1 MVKNRSLKTG
11 FCLLTV
17 SWRTIIDPRAV
28 QYVFNWH
35 WVISSP
41 RKLVVVLAVIISL
54 ILLPRSGQCD
64 GLTQRD
70 FQWSFLSVLEVTE
83 LNPLF
88 SIRTM
93 RILVVEERACHI
105 DSVLIISNLRFSF
118 SLSKDTLPF
127 LFHTNITVELALQRR
142 WRKMTSWLPTAVIV
156 TIFADGFVL
165 KFLPSSWSPLWQE
178 GFDIYLIQY
187 RYTKQLQL
195 VSVQQKYIVLPT
207 MFVRGLKMYLFVFW
221 TT

>member
-41 RKLVVVLAVIISL
+41 RKLVFVLAVIISL
-54 ILLPRSGQCD
+54 IFLPRSGHCD

-93 RILVVEERACHI
+93 RILVVEVVEEGACHI

-118 SLSKDTLPF
+118 SLSKDTSFSFSHKHHCRTSPPTSMKENDKLVTYRGNCNY
-127 LFHTNITVELALQRR
+127 LCR
-142 WRKMTSWLPTAVIV
+142 WFCPQI
-156 TIFADGFVL
+156 
-165 KFLPSSWSPLWQE
+165 PS
-178 GFDIYLIQY
+178 
-187 RYTKQLQL
+187 
-195 VSVQQKYIVLPT
+195 
-207 MFVRGLKMYLFVFW
+207 
-221 TT
+221 